1 MDCDLI
7 DQSIS
12 AGASFIPVMASIHAL
27 HLVRILV
34 KLSPGWLS
42 SQRAIVDQLIEMWRS
57 RKRLERLAREEEL
70 SQIEVLESKVI
81 AKCLLNYVNANRA
94 NVAPLLDIVSIFT
107 VSRKTLLVRS
117 QKIDR
122 C

>member
-1 MDCDLI
+1 MMLHV
-7 DQSIS
+7 
-12 AGASFIPVMASIHAL
+12 GASFIPVMASIHAL
-27 HLVRILV
+27 HLVRTLV

-42 SQRAIVDQLIEMWRS
+42 GQGAIVEQLIDMWRS

-94 NVAPLLDIVSIFT
+94 TVAPLLDIVSIFT
-107 VSRKTLLVRS
+107 VSGKNQFGFEHLAV
-117 QKIDR
+117 KY
-122 C
+122 